1 MKYSIEE
8 FAEKLI
14 SVSDFSQ
21 GKAGKIISEV
31 AENNSEYIIMKNNQ
45 PTAILISVKEYNQMQ
60 DKIAKLER
68 FLEDIEDLRLLH
80 LANERMKNPDI
91 NWTSFE
97 DLVEELGFTMEEIDE
112 LAESVEIE

>member
-1 MKYSIEE
+1 MKYSLGE

-45 PTAILISVKEYNQMQ
+45 PTAVLISVKEYNEIQG
-60 DKIAKLER
+60 KLSKLES

-80 LANERMKNPDI
+80 IANERMKNPDI

-97 DLVEELGFTMEEIDE
+97 DWVAEAGFTMEEIDE
-112 LAESVEIE
+112 LCESVEIE

>member
-1 MKYSIEE
+1 MKYSLGE

-31 AENNSEYIIMKNNQ
+31 AENNSEYIIIKNNQ
-45 PTAILISVKEYNQMQ
+45 PTAVLLSVKEYNEMQ

-68 FLEDIEDLRLLH
+68 QQFDSEVYLKLKEAELEAKTTSKRLTHEEVFSGLKRKLLEKAAED
-80 LANERMKNPDI
+80 
-91 NWTSFE
+91 
-97 DLVEELGFTMEEIDE
+97 V
-112 LAESVEIE
+112 